1 MISQRTK
8 AALAAAKAR
17 GVKMGNPHYQEA
29 LAKARAALGYKP
41 PPAEVLSLM
50 IEWRGQGDVLR
61 RIAARLNGLNIRT
74 SQGCIW
80 HAASVGMALLRDAK
94 ARYAAT
100 VIPLYEDMAFECNP
114 PSAQTSFLPEAS
126 MAVTPDIFAPT
137 ALRGAKHQEVPC
149 KISTRLTGCW
159 THFRA

>member
-1 MISQRTK
+1 
-8 AALAAAKAR
+8 
-17 GVKMGNPHYQEA
+17 MGNPRYQEA

-41 PPAEVLSLM
+41 PPAEVINLM
-50 IEWRGQGDVLR
+50 LEWRGQGDVLR